1 MKTLIVYYSYHHK
14 NTKLLVDAL
23 KNNDESIE
31 LLDLLKNKNPDINLS
46 NYDRI
51 GFASGIYFSSFG
63 KPILEFIDKSLPEN
77 KDVFLIYTH
86 GAPLKGTLLFNIKKL
101 LKSKHTHI
109 LGIYHCRGYETYV
122 FKKFGGMA
130 KSHPNQKDIDKCL
143 KFYNKIK
150 NL

>member
-14 NTKLLVDAL
+14 NTKLLVDSL
-23 KNNDESIE
+23 KSNDESIE
-31 LLDLLKNKNPDINLS
+31 LLDLLKNKNSDIDLS
-46 NYDRI
+46 NYDHI

-63 KPILEFIDKSLPEN
+63 KPILEFMDKSLPEN

-86 GAPLKGTLLFNIKKL
+86 GAPIKGALLFNINKL
-101 LKSKHTHI
+101 LKSKHSRI
-109 LGIYHCRGYETYV
+109 LGIYHCRGYDTYV
-122 FKKFGGMA
+122 FKKVGGIA
-130 KSHPNQKDIDKCL
+130 KGHPNQKDIDKCL